1 MFGIDSSEF
10 LLIAVVALLVIG
22 PKDLPRVMRL
32 VGGWVGR
39 GKAMTRHLRAGFDTM
54 MREAEL
60 EEMQK
65 QWAQQNADIMAA
77 TASAAVAAHAYDAP
91 HLEPQAAVAAH
102 AYEPPDVEPHAAV
115 VGDHPYDHPGALP
128 LADAAA
134 MTGPQP
140 PARALADPVERT
152 AARDTPAIT
161 APIAAAPIVVNA
173 PPP

>member
-39 GKAMTRHLRAGFDTM
+39 GRAMTRHLRSGFDTM

-65 QWAQQNADIMAA
+65 QWAKQNADIMAA
-77 TASAAVAAHAYDAP
+77 TAPAPVAAHSYDAIP
-91 HLEPQAAVAAH
+91 GAHSFAAPVATQTH
-102 AYEPPDVEPHAAV
+102 DPRSSPDAGEAV
-115 VGDHPYDHPGALP
+115 IGERPFDHPGALP
-128 LADAAA
+128 VTDAGA

-140 PARALADPVERT
+140 TPRALASVAGDHT
-152 AARDTPAIT
+152 AAPAIPREPAPT
-161 APIAAAPIVVNA
+161 AQP
-173 PPP
+173 

>member
-39 GKAMTRHLRAGFDTM
+39 GRAMTRHLRAGFDTM

-65 QWAQQNADIMAA
+65 QWAQQNAEIMVA
-77 TASAAVAAHAYDAP
+77 TATAPVAAHAYDP
-91 HLEPQAAVAAH
+91 PVVAH
-102 AYEPPDVEPHAAV
+102 AFDPPVVAHGSDTTPAGADAV
-115 VGDHPYDHPGALP
+115 VTPHRFDHPGALP
-128 LADAAA
+128 VDTVA

-140 PARALADPVERT
+140 AAHALPDHVTE
-152 AARDTPAIT
+152 PAIPLEHS
-161 APIAAAPIVVNA
+161 AV
-173 PPP
+173 PPVP

>member
-39 GKAMTRHLRAGFDTM
+39 GRAMTRHLRSGFDTM

-65 QWAQQNADIMAA
+65 QWAKQNADIMAA
-77 TASAAVAAHAYDAP
+77 THVSPVP
-91 HLEPQAAVAAH
+91 
-102 AYEPPDVEPHAAV
+102 PHA
-115 VGDHPYDHPGALP
+115 
-128 LADAAA
+128 
-134 MTGPQP
+134 
-140 PARALADPVERT
+140 
-152 AARDTPAIT
+152 
-161 APIAAAPIVVNA
+161 
-173 PPP
+173 

>member
-10 LLIAVVALLVIG
+10 LLIAVVALIVIG

-39 GKAMTRHLRAGFDTM
+39 GKAMTRHLRSGFDTM

-65 QWAQQNADIMAA
+65 QWAKQNADIMAA
-77 TASAAVAAHAYDAP
+77 TAPADIAPHSFDAIDPPFIAPAHDAAVTGEAP
-91 HLEPQAAVAAH
+91 F
-102 AYEPPDVEPHAAV
+102 
-115 VGDHPYDHPGALP
+115 DHPGALP
-128 LADAAA
+128 IADGDALPM

-140 PARALADPVERT
+140 SPLALAHPTE
-152 AARDTPAIT
+152 PAIPLEPQPLETVPLETMPT
-161 APIAAAPIVVNA
+161 AQP
-173 PPP
+173 

>member
-39 GKAMTRHLRAGFDTM
+39 GRAMTRHLRAGFDTM

-65 QWAQQNADIMAA
+65 QWAKQNADIMAA
-77 TASAAVAAHAYDAP
+77 TATAAIAPHAYDTPVSALGDDAP
-91 HLEPQAAVAAH
+91 AAAAADALVLPQRF
-102 AYEPPDVEPHAAV
+102 
-115 VGDHPYDHPGALP
+115 DHPGALP
-128 LADAAA
+128 VADAVV

-140 PARALADPVERT
+140 ALHALPDHAAEPTPPLDPM
-152 AARDTPAIT
+152 P
-161 APIAAAPIVVNA
+161 A
-173 PPP
+173 PPTP

>member
-10 LLIAVVALLVIG
+10 LVIAVVALLVIG

-39 GKAMTRHLRAGFDTM
+39 GRAMTRHLRAGFDTM

-65 QWAQQNADIMAA
+65 QWAKQNAEIMAA
-77 TASAAVAAHAYDAP
+77 TATAPVAP
-91 HLEPQAAVAAH
+91 H
-102 AYEPPDVEPHAAV
+102 AYEAT
-115 VGDHPYDHPGALP
+115 VGPHPYDHPGALP
-128 LADAAA
+128 ADGTADGTVLA

-140 PARALADPVERT
+140 PAHALAD
-152 AARDTPAIT
+152 TPAAVPHDHAT
-161 APIAAAPIVVNA
+161 P
-173 PPP
+173 

>member
-39 GKAMTRHLRAGFDTM
+39 GKAMTRHLRSGFDTM

-91 HLEPQAAVAAH
+91 HLEP
-102 AYEPPDVEPHAAV
+102 PDVEPPNLEHAAV

-152 AARDTPAIT
+152 ETLDTPAIT
-161 APIAAAPIVVNA
+161 APIATAPIVVNA

>member
-10 LLIAVVALLVIG
+10 LLIAVVALVVIG

-39 GKAMTRHLRAGFDTM
+39 GKAMTRHLRSGFDTM

-65 QWAQQNADIMAA
+65 QWAKQNADIMAA
-77 TASAAVAAHAYDAP
+77 TPPADIAPHSFDPIDPAFAAPAHDTAAIDDDTGEGCHARESQYDA
-91 HLEPQAAVAAH
+91 VN
-102 AYEPPDVEPHAAV
+102 
-115 VGDHPYDHPGALP
+115 GPGP
-128 LADAAA
+128 TA

-140 PARALADPVERT
+140 APLALAHPTE
-152 AARDTPAIT
+152 PAIPLKPVPETMPT
-161 APIAAAPIVVNA
+161 AQP
-173 PPP
+173 

>member
-10 LLIAVVALLVIG
+10 LLIAVVALVVIG

-39 GKAMTRHLRAGFDTM
+39 GRAMTRHLRSGFDTM

-65 QWAQQNADIMAA
+65 QWAKQNAEIMAA
-77 TASAAVAAHAYDAP
+77 TTPAAVGSHGYEASP
-91 HLEPQAAVAAH
+91 HIGEG
-102 AYEPPDVEPHAAV
+102 V
-115 VGDHPYDHPGALP
+115 VGEHPFDHPGSLP
-128 LADAAA
+128 VADADA

-140 PARALADPVERT
+140 ARHAFAEP
-152 AARDTPAIT
+152 T
-161 APIAAAPIVVNA
+161 APTALP
-173 PPP
+173 

>member
-10 LLIAVVALLVIG
+10 LLIAVVALIVIG

-39 GKAMTRHLRAGFDTM
+39 GKAMTRHLRSGFDTM

-65 QWAQQNADIMAA
+65 QWAKQNADIMAA
-77 TASAAVAAHAYDAP
+77 TNPADIGPHSFDPIDPAFVAPAHDAVAMDEHDRVEDGAAP
-91 HLEPQAAVAAH
+91 H
-102 AYEPPDVEPHAAV
+102 
-115 VGDHPYDHPGALP
+115 
-128 LADAAA
+128 A

-140 PARALADPVERT
+140 SPIALAHPTE
-152 AARDTPAIT
+152 PAIPLEPVAHDTMPT
-161 APIAAAPIVVNA
+161 AQP
-173 PPP
+173 

>member
-39 GKAMTRHLRAGFDTM
+39 GRAMTRHLRSGFDTM
-54 MREAEL
+54 MREAEM

-65 QWAQQNADIMAA
+65 QWAKQNADIMAA
-77 TASAAVAAHAYDAP
+77 TAPAAVGPHAYDAT
-91 HLEPQAAVAAH
+91 
-102 AYEPPDVEPHAAV
+102 
-115 VGDHPYDHPGALP
+115 VGEQVYDHPGALP
-128 LADAAA
+128 VADVAPHDVGHDTSDVATP

-140 PARALADPVERT
+140 APHAL
-152 AARDTPAIT
+152 
-161 APIAAAPIVVNA
+161 AAAPQAVAEPAIPLEPLPGA
-173 PPP
+173 PRP

>member
-39 GKAMTRHLRAGFDTM
+39 GRAMTRHLRSGFDTM

-65 QWAQQNADIMAA
+65 QWAKQNADIMAA
-77 TASAAVAAHAYDAP
+77 TQLAPVGAHANDAAGG
-91 HLEPQAAVAAH
+91 E
-102 AYEPPDVEPHAAV
+102 
-115 VGDHPYDHPGALP
+115 HPYDHSGAMPFETVDLTDRNCNPGEGNWIGEAVP
-128 LADAAA
+128 A

-140 PARALADPVERT
+140 APHLLVEG
-152 AARDTPAIT
+152 AAEPAIPLEPQP
-161 APIAAAPIVVNA
+161 APQPS
-173 PPP
+173 P

>member
-39 GKAMTRHLRAGFDTM
+39 GRAMTRHLRSGFDTM

-65 QWAQQNADIMAA
+65 QWAKQNAEIMAA
-77 TASAAVAAHAYDAP
+77 TQVAPVAPHVYDAAP
-91 HLEPQAAVAAH
+91 W
-102 AYEPPDVEPHAAV
+102 PDASDAV
-115 VGDHPYDHPGALP
+115 VRPHVYDHPGALP
-128 LADAAA
+128 ADAPAGAA

-140 PARALADPVERT
+140 SPHALAAAEPV
-152 AARDTPAIT
+152 
-161 APIAAAPIVVNA
+161 A
-173 PPP
+173 PPADHQP

>member
-39 GKAMTRHLRAGFDTM
+39 GKAMTRHLRSGFDTM

-91 HLEPQAAVAAH
+91 HLEP
-102 AYEPPDVEPHAAV
+102 PDVEPPNLEHAAV
-115 VGDHPYDHPGALP
+115 AGDHPYDHPGALP

-152 AARDTPAIT
+152 ETLDTPAII
-161 APIAAAPIVVNA
+161 APIATAPIVVDA
-173 PPP
+173 PLP